1 MPQPELSTLISRV
14 RSLLGDTTGT
24 AWTDEQIIEA
34 LNDRREEARYMELD
48 ALESVAPGGAVE
60 YKDFVAHLGQWDD
73 AVELTDGTYTV
84 LTPAL
89 SDNMGGRWSFDDE
102 PDALPV
108 MLTGFTYDI
117 YGACGDLVS
126 SGAGGAASLAPA
138 EDRVTARHDNR
149 EERALVVR
157 WPVQRRS
164 WRTSSGDRQG
174 AVRRSDEGASGEH
187 PRQFH
192 AIRTGM
198 GSRSG
203 PVPTAL
209 TSRAATL
216 SEGI

>member
-84 LTPAL
+84 LTPTL
-89 SDNMGGRWSFDDE
+89 SDNMGGRWSFDSE

-126 SGAGGAASLAPA
+126 SGAGGAASSLGAG
-138 EDRVTARHDNR
+138 EKIRVTADGTTI
-149 EERALVVR
+149 EK
-157 WPVQRRS
+157 S
-164 WRTSSGDRQG
+164 SSTSSSDGQSSDPLVAHFYSKARPRKTQF
-174 AVRRSDEGASGEH
+174 VRSDEAS
-187 PRQFH
+187 
-192 AIRTGM
+192 
-198 GSRSG
+198 
-203 PVPTAL
+203 
-209 TSRAATL
+209 
-216 SEGI
+216 